1 MKILIVEDDE
11 NILSFLKRGFE
22 EEGYI
27 IDSSSDGEEAEYLI
41 TTSHYDLIILDW
53 MLPNK
58 SGIEV
63 LQSIR
68 KQSITTP
75 IIMLTAKDDID
86 DKVLGLTYGADDYM
100 SKPFSFKEL
109 QARATALY
117 RRSSSL
123 NTNIIEIKNLTIDI
137 DAKSVKKDGND
148 LLLTQKEYELLL
160 FLIKNKNKIV
170 SNNMIEEQLWG
181 NEEYINSNVI
191 QVTIYNL
198 RKKISKDFIKSS
210 RGLGY
215 KIEI

>member
-11 NILSFLKRGFE
+11 NILSLLQRGFE

-27 IDSSSDGEEAEYLI
+27 IDSSSDGDEAEYLI
-41 TTSHYDLIILDW
+41 TTNSYDVIILDW
-53 MLPNK
+53 MLPSK
-58 SGIEV
+58 SGIEI

-68 KQSITTP
+68 EKKITTP
-75 IIMLTAKDDID
+75 IIMLTAKDEID
-86 DKVLGLTYGADDYM
+86 NRVLGLTSGADDYM
-100 SKPFSFKEL
+100 CKPFSFKEL
-109 QARATALY
+109 QARAIALY
-117 RRSSSL
+117 RRSISS
-123 NTNIIEIKNLTIDI
+123 NTNIIHIKDLTIDI
-137 DAKSVKKDGND
+137 DAKNVKKENTD

-170 SNNMIEEQLWG
+170 SNAMIEEQLWS

-215 KIEI
+215 KLEV